1 MKCDKK
7 KFIFYYIIIEKSAP
21 IHKARLK
28 TSHISRRI
36 ILKVSIN
43 MKFESIEFKNVFA
56 YGEETQR
63 IDYSSEG
70 KLILLKGVSGAGKSA
85 ILSMPTLVL
94 YGKLKNVAKSG
105 IANRV
110 NKHGWVRGVIKK
122 GQHEYVIER
131 EFSPNSLKVWKDG
144 EEIDS
149 FGASDAEDYI
159 KSEIIEIPLNT
170 FNNMVTI
177 SMKNFTS
184 FLSMSPT
191 DRKQVIDE
199 IFDVKI
205 VNVIAEQIKKDAR
218 DLGNSI
224 NGDNQTMY
232 SLSQTLA
239 NANHE
244 LAQIQQK
251 NTTPDNAEKSE
262 ANNKEIETLNQTL
275 EQYAAAGQTVA
286 QKNIEENAN
295 LSAKNTEIRQKNTQ
309 ITEKK
314 SAVRIINDKINL
326 YNQSK
331 CPTCATPFTGEAFD
345 TLKQQLLT
353 VKQQKEAEVTTL
365 EGELATLNSE
375 YSEIQ
380 EKIRKIGEAKQ
391 KIDNGS
397 YQIRLKISQLQNEN
411 TLILEKQ
418 KASAEYQAVQNIIDQ
433 TTAQIDGIREQV
445 NQKTKKLSYLQTLQK
460 IYSLDGVLKLVV
472 DQWIPVLNDEIAEN
486 LLLLNFPYTLKFDN
500 KLNAEVS
507 DLGANVPIETLSE
520 GEKTRLNIC
529 ILTSFYKILQR
540 KFTSLNV
547 LSLDETVSTLDSINS
562 GALLMFLKAF
572 ADENN
577 INCIVVSHTDLA
589 LDEFDESIEVEKHMG
604 FSHMKIQKIN

>member
-1 MKCDKK
+1 
-7 KFIFYYIIIEKSAP
+7 
-21 IHKARLK
+21 
-28 TSHISRRI
+28 
-36 ILKVSIN
+36 

-56 YGEETQR
+56 YGEEVQK
-63 IDYSSEG
+63 IEYSSDG

-85 ILSMPTLVL
+85 ILSLPTLVL
-94 YGKLKNVAKSG
+94 YGKLKSVSKSG
-105 IANRV
+105 IANRT

-131 EFSPNSLKVWKDG
+131 EFTPNSLKVWKDG

-149 FGASDAEDYI
+149 FGSSDAEDYI
-159 KSEIIEIPLNT
+159 KTEIIEIPLAT

-191 DRKQVIDE
+191 ERKQVVDE
-199 IFDVKI
+199 VFDVRV
-205 VNVIAEQIKKDAR
+205 VNMAAEQIKKDAKE
-218 DLGNSI
+218 LGNSI

-232 SLSQTLA
+232 SLGQTLA

-244 LAQIQQK
+244 LQVIQQK
-251 NTTPDNAEKSE
+251 NATPESEEKITQNNTEIAALNKTLIEYNE
-262 ANNKEIETLNQTL
+262 ALKLI
-275 EQYAAAGQTVA
+275 A
-286 QKNIEENAN
+286 QKSTDAN
-295 LSAKNTEIRQKNTQ
+295 TQLNAKNTEIQQKNGE
-309 ITEKK
+309 ISEKQ
-314 SAVRIINDKINL
+314 STVRTINEKIKL

-331 CPTCATPFTGEAFD
+331 CPTCATPFTGEAYD
-345 TLKQQLLT
+345 GLKKQLNDLLAQKQADVQTLQN
-353 VKQQKEAEVTTL
+353 
-365 EGELATLNSE
+365 ELATLRTQ

-380 EKIRKIGEAKQ
+380 QHIGKIAEAKQ
-391 KIDNGS
+391 KVDNGI
-397 YQIRLKISQLQNEN
+397 YQIRLKINQLQNEN
-411 TLILEKQ
+411 ALIVEKQ

-433 TTAQIDGIREQV
+433 TNKQLDDIREQV
-445 NQKTKKLSYLQTLQK
+445 NNKTRKLGQLQQLQK
-460 IYSLDGVLKLVV
+460 IYSLDGVLKLIIE
-472 DQWIPVLNDEIAEN
+472 QWIPVLNDEIAEN

-540 KFTSLNV
+540 KFTSLNI

-577 INCIVVSHTDLA
+577 INCIVVSHTDLS
-589 LDEFDESIEVEKHMG
+589 LDEFDEVIEVEKKMG
-604 FSHMKIQKIN
+604 FSHVTISHVN

>member
-1 MKCDKK
+1 
-7 KFIFYYIIIEKSAP
+7 
-21 IHKARLK
+21 
-28 TSHISRRI
+28 
-36 ILKVSIN
+36 

-56 YGEETQR
+56 YGEEVQK
-63 IDYSSEG
+63 IEYSSDG

-85 ILSMPTLVL
+85 ILSLPTLVL
-94 YGKLKNVAKSG
+94 YGKLKSVSKSG
-105 IANRV
+105 IANRT

-131 EFSPNSLKVWKDG
+131 EFTPNSLKVWKDG

-149 FGASDAEDYI
+149 FGSSDAEDYI
-159 KSEIIEIPLNT
+159 KTEIIEIPLAT

-191 DRKQVIDE
+191 ERKQVVDE
-199 IFDVKI
+199 VFDVRV
-205 VNVIAEQIKKDAR
+205 VNMAAEQIKKDAKE
-218 DLGNSI
+218 LGNSI

-232 SLSQTLA
+232 SLGQTLA

-244 LAQIQQK
+244 LQVIQQK
-251 NTTPDNAEKSE
+251 NATPESEEKITQNNTEIAALNKTLIEYNE
-262 ANNKEIETLNQTL
+262 ALKLI
-275 EQYAAAGQTVA
+275 A
-286 QKNIEENAN
+286 QKSTDAN
-295 LSAKNTEIRQKNTQ
+295 TQLNAKNTEIQQKNGE
-309 ITEKK
+309 ISEKQ
-314 SAVRIINDKINL
+314 STVRTINEKIKL

-331 CPTCATPFTGEAFD
+331 CPTCATPFTGEAYEGLKKQLND
-345 TLKQQLLT
+345 LLAQKQADVQTLQN
-353 VKQQKEAEVTTL
+353 
-365 EGELATLNSE
+365 ELATLRTQ

-380 EKIRKIGEAKQ
+380 QHIGKIAEAKQ
-391 KIDNGS
+391 KVDNGI
-397 YQIRLKISQLQNEN
+397 YQIRLKINQLQNEN
-411 TLILEKQ
+411 ALIVEKQ

-433 TTAQIDGIREQV
+433 TNKQLDDIREQG
-445 NQKTKKLSYLQTLQK
+445 NNKTRKLGQLQQLQK
-460 IYSLDGVLKLVV
+460 IYSLDGVLKLIIE
-472 DQWIPVLNDEIAEN
+472 QWIPVLNDEIAEN

-540 KFTSLNV
+540 KFTSLNI

-577 INCIVVSHTDLA
+577 INCIVVSHTDLS
-589 LDEFDESIEVEKHMG
+589 LDEFDEVIEVEKKMG
-604 FSHMKIQKIN
+604 FSHVTISHVN

>member
-1 MKCDKK
+1 
-7 KFIFYYIIIEKSAP
+7 
-21 IHKARLK
+21 
-28 TSHISRRI
+28 
-36 ILKVSIN
+36 

-56 YGEETQR
+56 YGEEVQK
-63 IDYSSEG
+63 IEYSSDG

-85 ILSMPTLVL
+85 ILSLPTLVL
-94 YGKLKNVAKSG
+94 YGKLKSVSKSG
-105 IANRV
+105 IANRT

-131 EFSPNSLKVWKDG
+131 EFTPNSLKVWKDG

-149 FGASDAEDYI
+149 FGSSDAEDYI
-159 KSEIIEIPLNT
+159 KTEIIEIPLAT

-191 DRKQVIDE
+191 ERKQVVDE
-199 IFDVKI
+199 VFDVRV
-205 VNVIAEQIKKDAR
+205 VNMAAEQIKKDAKE
-218 DLGNSI
+218 LGNSI

-232 SLSQTLA
+232 SLGQTLA

-244 LAQIQQK
+244 LQVIQQK
-251 NTTPDNAEKSE
+251 NATPESEEKITQNNTEIAALNKTLIEYNE
-262 ANNKEIETLNQTL
+262 ALKLI
-275 EQYAAAGQTVA
+275 A
-286 QKNIEENAN
+286 QKSTDAN
-295 LSAKNTEIRQKNTQ
+295 TQLNAKNTEIQQKNGE
-309 ITEKK
+309 ISEKQ
-314 SAVRIINDKINL
+314 STVRTINEKIKL

-331 CPTCATPFTGEAFD
+331 CPTCATPFTGEAYD
-345 TLKQQLLT
+345 GLKKQLNDLLAQKQADVQTLQN
-353 VKQQKEAEVTTL
+353 
-365 EGELATLNSE
+365 ELATLRTQ

-380 EKIRKIGEAKQ
+380 QHISKIAEAKQ
-391 KIDNGS
+391 KVDNGI
-397 YQIRLKISQLQNEN
+397 YQIRLKINQLQNEN
-411 TLILEKQ
+411 ALIVEKQ

-433 TTAQIDGIREQV
+433 TNKQLDDIREQV
-445 NQKTKKLSYLQTLQK
+445 NNKTRKLGQLQQLQK
-460 IYSLDGVLKLVV
+460 IYSLDGVLKLIIE
-472 DQWIPVLNDEIAEN
+472 QWIPVLNDEIAEN

-540 KFTSLNV
+540 KFTSLNI

-577 INCIVVSHTDLA
+577 INCIVVSHTDLS
-589 LDEFDESIEVEKHMG
+589 LDEFDEVIEVEKKMG
-604 FSHMKIQKIN
+604 FSHLTISHVN

>member
-1 MKCDKK
+1 
-7 KFIFYYIIIEKSAP
+7 
-21 IHKARLK
+21 
-28 TSHISRRI
+28 
-36 ILKVSIN
+36 

-56 YGEETQR
+56 YGEEIQK
-63 IDYSSEG
+63 IEYSSDG

-85 ILSMPTLVL
+85 ILSLPTLVL
-94 YGKLKNVAKSG
+94 YGKLKSVSKSG
-105 IANRV
+105 IANRT

-131 EFSPNSLKVWKDG
+131 EFTPNSLKVWKDG

-149 FGASDAEDYI
+149 FGSSDAEDYI
-159 KSEIIEIPLNT
+159 KTEIIEIPLAT

-191 DRKQVIDE
+191 ERKQVVDE
-199 IFDVKI
+199 VFDVRV
-205 VNVIAEQIKKDAR
+205 VNMAAEQIKKDAKE
-218 DLGNSI
+218 LGNSI

-232 SLSQTLA
+232 SLGQTLA

-244 LAQIQQK
+244 LQVIQQK
-251 NTTPDNAEKSE
+251 NATPESEEKIIQNNTEIAALNKTLIEYNE
-262 ANNKEIETLNQTL
+262 ALKLI
-275 EQYAAAGQTVA
+275 A
-286 QKNIEENAN
+286 QKSTDAN
-295 LSAKNTEIRQKNTQ
+295 TQLNAKNTEIQQKNGE
-309 ITEKK
+309 ISEKQ
-314 SAVRIINDKINL
+314 STVRTINEKIKL

-331 CPTCATPFTGEAFD
+331 CPTCATPFTGEAYD
-345 TLKQQLLT
+345 GLKKQLNDLLAQ
-353 VKQQKEAEVTTL
+353 KQADVQTFQN
-365 EGELATLNSE
+365 ELATLRTQ

-380 EKIRKIGEAKQ
+380 QHIGKIAEAKQ
-391 KIDNGS
+391 KVDNGI
-397 YQIRLKISQLQNEN
+397 YQIRLKINQLQNEN
-411 TLILEKQ
+411 ALIVEKQ

-433 TTAQIDGIREQV
+433 TNKQLDDIREQV
-445 NQKTKKLSYLQTLQK
+445 NNKTRKLGQLQQLQK
-460 IYSLDGVLKLVV
+460 IYSLDGVLKLIIE
-472 DQWIPVLNDEIAEN
+472 QWIPVLNDEIAEN

-507 DLGANVPIETLSE
+507 DLGSNVPIETLSE

-540 KFTSLNV
+540 KFTSLNI

-577 INCIVVSHTDLA
+577 INCIVVSHTDLS
-589 LDEFDESIEVEKHMG
+589 LDEFDEVIEVEKKMG
-604 FSHMKIQKIN
+604 FSHVTISHVN

>member
-1 MKCDKK
+1 
-7 KFIFYYIIIEKSAP
+7 
-21 IHKARLK
+21 
-28 TSHISRRI
+28 
-36 ILKVSIN
+36 

-56 YGEETQR
+56 YGEEVQK
-63 IDYSSEG
+63 IEYSSDG

-85 ILSMPTLVL
+85 ILSLPTLVL
-94 YGKLKNVAKSG
+94 YGKLKSVSKSG
-105 IANRV
+105 IANRT

-131 EFSPNSLKVWKDG
+131 EFTPNSLKVWKDG

-149 FGASDAEDYI
+149 FGSSDAEDYI
-159 KSEIIEIPLNT
+159 KTEIIEIPLAT

-191 DRKQVIDE
+191 ERKQVVDE
-199 IFDVKI
+199 VFDVRV
-205 VNVIAEQIKKDAR
+205 VNMAAEQIKKDAKE
-218 DLGNSI
+218 LGNSI

-232 SLSQTLA
+232 SLGQTLA

-244 LAQIQQK
+244 LQVIQQK
-251 NTTPDNAEKSE
+251 NATPESEEKITQNNTEIAALNKTLIEYNE
-262 ANNKEIETLNQTL
+262 ALKLI
-275 EQYAAAGQTVA
+275 A
-286 QKNIEENAN
+286 QKSTDAN
-295 LSAKNTEIRQKNTQ
+295 TQLNAKNTEIQQKNGE
-309 ITEKK
+309 ISEKQ
-314 SAVRIINDKINL
+314 STVRTINEKIKL

-331 CPTCATPFTGEAFD
+331 CPTCATPFTGEAYD
-345 TLKQQLLT
+345 GLKKQLNDLLAQKQTDVQTLQNEL
-353 VKQQKEAEVTTL
+353 TTL
-365 EGELATLNSE
+365 RTQ

-380 EKIRKIGEAKQ
+380 QHIGKIAEAKQ
-391 KIDNGS
+391 KVDNGI
-397 YQIRLKISQLQNEN
+397 YQIRLKINQLQNEN
-411 TLILEKQ
+411 ALIVEKQ

-433 TTAQIDGIREQV
+433 TNKQLDDIREQV
-445 NQKTKKLSYLQTLQK
+445 NNKTRKLGQLQQLQK
-460 IYSLDGVLKLVV
+460 IYSLDGVLKLIIE
-472 DQWIPVLNDEIAEN
+472 QWIPVLNDEIAEN

-540 KFTSLNV
+540 KFTSLNI

-577 INCIVVSHTDLA
+577 INCIVVSHTDLS
-589 LDEFDESIEVEKHMG
+589 LDEFDEVIEVEKKMG
-604 FSHMKIQKIN
+604 FSHLTISHVN

>member
-1 MKCDKK
+1 
-7 KFIFYYIIIEKSAP
+7 
-21 IHKARLK
+21 
-28 TSHISRRI
+28 
-36 ILKVSIN
+36 

-56 YGEETQR
+56 YGEEVQK
-63 IDYSSEG
+63 IEYSSDG

-85 ILSMPTLVL
+85 ILSLPTLVL
-94 YGKLKNVAKSG
+94 YGKLKSVSKSG
-105 IANRV
+105 IANRT

-131 EFSPNSLKVWKDG
+131 EFTPNSLKVWKDG

-149 FGASDAEDYI
+149 FGSSDAEDYI
-159 KSEIIEIPLNT
+159 KTEIIEIPLAT

-191 DRKQVIDE
+191 ERKQVVDE
-199 IFDVKI
+199 VFDVRV
-205 VNVIAEQIKKDAR
+205 VNMAAEQIKKDAKE
-218 DLGNSI
+218 LGNSI

-232 SLSQTLA
+232 SLGQTLA

-244 LAQIQQK
+244 LQVIQQK
-251 NTTPDNAEKSE
+251 NATPESEEKITQNNTEIAALNKTLIEYNE
-262 ANNKEIETLNQTL
+262 ALKLI
-275 EQYAAAGQTVA
+275 A
-286 QKNIEENAN
+286 QKSTDAN
-295 LSAKNTEIRQKNTQ
+295 TQLNAKNTEIQQKNGE
-309 ITEKK
+309 ISEKQ
-314 SAVRIINDKINL
+314 STVRTINEKIKL

-331 CPTCATPFTGEAFD
+331 CPTCATPFTGEAYD
-345 TLKQQLLT
+345 GLKKQLNDLLAQKQADVQTLQN
-353 VKQQKEAEVTTL
+353 
-365 EGELATLNSE
+365 ELATLRTQ

-380 EKIRKIGEAKQ
+380 QHISKIAEAKQ
-391 KIDNGS
+391 KVDNGI
-397 YQIRLKISQLQNEN
+397 YQIRLKINQLQNEN
-411 TLILEKQ
+411 ALIVEKQ

-433 TTAQIDGIREQV
+433 TNKQLDDIREQV
-445 NQKTKKLSYLQTLQK
+445 NNKTRKLGQLQQLQK
-460 IYSLDGVLKLVV
+460 IYSLDGVLKLIIE
-472 DQWIPVLNDEIAEN
+472 QWIPVLNDEIAEN

-540 KFTSLNV
+540 KFTSLNI

-577 INCIVVSHTDLA
+577 INCIVVSHTDLS
-589 LDEFDESIEVEKHMG
+589 LDEFDEVIEVEKKMG
-604 FSHMKIQKIN
+604 FSHVTISHVN

>member
-1 MKCDKK
+1 
-7 KFIFYYIIIEKSAP
+7 
-21 IHKARLK
+21 
-28 TSHISRRI
+28 
-36 ILKVSIN
+36 

-56 YGEETQR
+56 YGEEIQK
-63 IDYSSEG
+63 IEYSSDG

-85 ILSMPTLVL
+85 ILSLPTLVL
-94 YGKLKNVAKSG
+94 YGKLKSVSKSG
-105 IANRV
+105 IANRT
-110 NKHGWVRGVIKK
+110 NKHGWVRGVIRK

-131 EFSPNSLKVWKDG
+131 EFTPNSLKVWKDG

-149 FGASDAEDYI
+149 FGSSDAEDYI
-159 KSEIIEIPLNT
+159 KTEIIEIPLAT

-191 DRKQVIDE
+191 ERKQVVDE
-199 IFDVKI
+199 VFDVRV
-205 VNVIAEQIKKDAR
+205 VNMAAEQIKKDAKE
-218 DLGNSI
+218 LGNSI

-232 SLSQTLA
+232 SLGQTLA

-244 LAQIQQK
+244 LQVIQQK
-251 NTTPDNAEKSE
+251 NATPESEEKITQNNTEIAALNKTLIEYNE
-262 ANNKEIETLNQTL
+262 ALKLI
-275 EQYAAAGQTVA
+275 A
-286 QKNIEENAN
+286 QKSTDAN
-295 LSAKNTEIRQKNTQ
+295 TQLNAKNTEIQQKNGE
-309 ITEKK
+309 ISEKQ
-314 SAVRIINDKINL
+314 STVRTINEKIKL
-326 YNQSK
+326 YNRSK
-331 CPTCATPFTGEAFD
+331 CPTCATPFTGEAYD
-345 TLKQQLLT
+345 GLKKQLNDLLAQKQADVQTLQN
-353 VKQQKEAEVTTL
+353 
-365 EGELATLNSE
+365 ELATLRTQ

-380 EKIRKIGEAKQ
+380 QHIGKIAEAKQ
-391 KIDNGS
+391 KVDNGI
-397 YQIRLKISQLQNEN
+397 YQIRLKINQLQNEN
-411 TLILEKQ
+411 ALIVEKQ

-433 TTAQIDGIREQV
+433 TNKQLDDIREQV
-445 NQKTKKLSYLQTLQK
+445 NNKTRKLGQLQQLQK
-460 IYSLDGVLKLVV
+460 IYSLDGVLKLIIE
-472 DQWIPVLNDEIAEN
+472 QWIPVLNDEIAEN

-540 KFTSLNV
+540 KFTSLNI

-577 INCIVVSHTDLA
+577 INCIVVSHTDLS
-589 LDEFDESIEVEKHMG
+589 LDEFDEVIEVEKKMG
-604 FSHMKIQKIN
+604 FSHVTISHVN

>member
-1 MKCDKK
+1 
-7 KFIFYYIIIEKSAP
+7 
-21 IHKARLK
+21 
-28 TSHISRRI
+28 
-36 ILKVSIN
+36 

-56 YGEETQR
+56 YGEEIQK
-63 IDYSSEG
+63 IEYSSDG

-85 ILSMPTLVL
+85 ILSLPTLVL
-94 YGKLKNVAKSG
+94 YGKLKSVSKSG
-105 IANRV
+105 IANRT

-131 EFSPNSLKVWKDG
+131 EFTPNSLKVWKDG

-149 FGASDAEDYI
+149 FGSSDAEDYI
-159 KSEIIEIPLNT
+159 KTEIIEIPLAT

-191 DRKQVIDE
+191 ERKQVVDE
-199 IFDVKI
+199 VFDVRV
-205 VNVIAEQIKKDAR
+205 VNMAAEQIKKDAKE
-218 DLGNSI
+218 LGNSI

-232 SLSQTLA
+232 SLGQTLA

-244 LAQIQQK
+244 LQVIQQK
-251 NTTPDNAEKSE
+251 NATPESEEKITQNNTEIAALNKTLIEYNE
-262 ANNKEIETLNQTL
+262 ALKLI
-275 EQYAAAGQTVA
+275 A
-286 QKNIEENAN
+286 QKSTDAN
-295 LSAKNTEIRQKNTQ
+295 TQLNAKNTEIQQKNGE
-309 ITEKK
+309 ISEKQ
-314 SAVRIINDKINL
+314 STVRTINEKIKL

-331 CPTCATPFTGEAFD
+331 CPTCATPFTGEAYD
-345 TLKQQLLT
+345 GLKKQLNDLLAQKQADVQTLQN
-353 VKQQKEAEVTTL
+353 
-365 EGELATLNSE
+365 ELATLRTQ

-380 EKIRKIGEAKQ
+380 QHIGKIAEAKQ
-391 KIDNGS
+391 KVDNGI
-397 YQIRLKISQLQNEN
+397 YQIRLKINQLQNEN
-411 TLILEKQ
+411 ALIVEKQ

-433 TTAQIDGIREQV
+433 TNKQLDDIREQV
-445 NQKTKKLSYLQTLQK
+445 NNKTRKLGQLQQLQK
-460 IYSLDGVLKLVV
+460 IYSLDGVLKLIIE
-472 DQWIPVLNDEIAEN
+472 QWIPVLNDEIAEN

-540 KFTSLNV
+540 KFTSLNI

-577 INCIVVSHTDLA
+577 INCIVVSHTDLS
-589 LDEFDESIEVEKHMG
+589 LDEFDEVIEVEKKMG
-604 FSHMKIQKIN
+604 FSHITISHVN

>member
-1 MKCDKK
+1 
-7 KFIFYYIIIEKSAP
+7 
-21 IHKARLK
+21 
-28 TSHISRRI
+28 
-36 ILKVSIN
+36 
-43 MKFESIEFKNVFA
+43 MKFVSVEFKNVFA

-63 IDYSSEG
+63 IDYSDEG
-70 KLILLKGVSGAGKSA
+70 KLILLKGISGAGKSA

-94 YGKLKNVAKSG
+94 YGKLKSVSKSG

-110 NKHGWVRGVIKK
+110 NKHGWVRGVIRK

-131 EFSPNSLKVWKDG
+131 EFSPNSLKIWKDG

-149 FGASDAEDYI
+149 FGSSDAEDYI
-159 KSEIIEIPLNT
+159 KTEIIEIPLNT

-184 FLSMSPT
+184 FLSMSPS

-205 VNVIAEQIKKDAR
+205 VNLIAEQIKKDAKE
-218 DLGNSI
+218 LGNSI

-232 SLSQTLA
+232 SLSQTLS
-239 NANHE
+239 NANRE

-251 NTTPDNAEKSE
+251 NTTPENADK
-262 ANNKEIETLNQTL
+262 IETNNQEIASLNQTL
-275 EQYAAAGQTVA
+275 AQYAEAGQQVT
-286 QKNIEENAN
+286 QKANEENIALN
-295 LSAKNTEIRQKNTQ
+295 NKNTEIRQKNTQ
-309 ITEKK
+309 IAEKR
-314 SAVRIINDKINL
+314 SAVNIINDKIRL

-345 TLKQQLLT
+345 TLKQQLVD
-353 VKQQKEAEVTTL
+353 VKKKKEDEVTSL
-365 EGELATLNSE
+365 VNELGELNSE
-375 YSEIQ
+375 YTTIQ
-380 EKIRKIGEAKQ
+380 EKIKKIGEAKQ

-433 TTAQIDGIREQV
+433 TTLQIDSIREQV
-445 NQKTKKLSYLQTLQK
+445 NRKTKKLNYLQTLLK

-472 DQWIPVLNDEIAEN
+472 EQWIPVLNDEIAEN

-540 KFTSLNV
+540 KFTSLNI
-547 LSLDETVSTLDSINS
+547 LSLDETVSTLDPTNS

-589 LDEFDESIEVEKHMG
+589 LDEFDEVIEVEKHMG
-604 FSHMKIQKIN
+604 FSHMTIQKIN

>member
-1 MKCDKK
+1 
-7 KFIFYYIIIEKSAP
+7 
-21 IHKARLK
+21 
-28 TSHISRRI
+28 
-36 ILKVSIN
+36 

-63 IDYSSEG
+63 IDYTSDG

-191 DRKQVIDE
+191 ERKQVIDE

-205 VNVIAEQIKKDAR
+205 VNIIAEQIKKDAR
-218 DLGNSI
+218 ELGNSI

-232 SLSQTLA
+232 ALSQTLA

-251 NTTPDNAEKSE
+251 NTTPDNAEKIE

-275 EQYAAAGQTVA
+275 EQ
-286 QKNIEENAN
+286 
-295 LSAKNTEIRQKNTQ
+295 
-309 ITEKK
+309 
-314 SAVRIINDKINL
+314 
-326 YNQSK
+326 
-331 CPTCATPFTGEAFD
+331 
-345 TLKQQLLT
+345 
-353 VKQQKEAEVTTL
+353 
-365 EGELATLNSE
+365 
-375 YSEIQ
+375 
-380 EKIRKIGEAKQ
+380 
-391 KIDNGS
+391 
-397 YQIRLKISQLQNEN
+397 
-411 TLILEKQ
+411 
-418 KASAEYQAVQNIIDQ
+418 
-433 TTAQIDGIREQV
+433 
-445 NQKTKKLSYLQTLQK
+445 
-460 IYSLDGVLKLVV
+460 
-472 DQWIPVLNDEIAEN
+472 
-486 LLLLNFPYTLKFDN
+486 
-500 KLNAEVS
+500 
-507 DLGANVPIETLSE
+507 
-520 GEKTRLNIC
+520 
-529 ILTSFYKILQR
+529 
-540 KFTSLNV
+540 
-547 LSLDETVSTLDSINS
+547 
-562 GALLMFLKAF
+562 
-572 ADENN
+572 
-577 INCIVVSHTDLA
+577 
-589 LDEFDESIEVEKHMG
+589 
-604 FSHMKIQKIN
+604 

>member
-1 MKCDKK
+1 
-7 KFIFYYIIIEKSAP
+7 
-21 IHKARLK
+21 
-28 TSHISRRI
+28 
-36 ILKVSIN
+36 

-56 YGEETQR
+56 YGEEVQK
-63 IDYSSEG
+63 IEYSSDG

-85 ILSMPTLVL
+85 ILSLPTLVL
-94 YGKLKNVAKSG
+94 YGKLKSVSKSG
-105 IANRV
+105 IANRT
-110 NKHGWVRGVIKK
+110 NKHGWVRGVIRK

-131 EFSPNSLKVWKDG
+131 EFTPNSLKVWKDG

-149 FGASDAEDYI
+149 FGSSDAEDYI
-159 KSEIIEIPLNT
+159 KTEIIEIPLAT

-191 DRKQVIDE
+191 ERKQVVDE
-199 IFDVKI
+199 VFDVRV
-205 VNVIAEQIKKDAR
+205 VNMAAEQIKKDAKE
-218 DLGNSI
+218 LGNSI

-232 SLSQTLA
+232 SLGQTLA

-244 LAQIQQK
+244 LQVIQQK
-251 NTTPDNAEKSE
+251 NATPESEEKITQNNTEIAALNKTLIEYNE
-262 ANNKEIETLNQTL
+262 ALKLI
-275 EQYAAAGQTVA
+275 A
-286 QKNIEENAN
+286 QKSTDAN
-295 LSAKNTEIRQKNTQ
+295 TQLNAKNTEIQQKNGE
-309 ITEKK
+309 ISEKQ
-314 SAVRIINDKINL
+314 STVRTINEKIKL

-331 CPTCATPFTGEAFD
+331 CPTCATPFTGEAYD
-345 TLKQQLLT
+345 GLKKQLNDLLAQKQADVQTLQN
-353 VKQQKEAEVTTL
+353 
-365 EGELATLNSE
+365 ELATLRTQ

-380 EKIRKIGEAKQ
+380 QHIGKIAEAKQ
-391 KIDNGS
+391 KVDNGI
-397 YQIRLKISQLQNEN
+397 YQIRLKINQLQNEN
-411 TLILEKQ
+411 ALIVEKQ

-433 TTAQIDGIREQV
+433 TNKQLDDIREQV
-445 NQKTKKLSYLQTLQK
+445 NNKTRKLGQLQQLQK
-460 IYSLDGVLKLVV
+460 IYSLDGVLKLIIE
-472 DQWIPVLNDEIAEN
+472 QWIPVLNDEIAEN

-540 KFTSLNV
+540 KFTSLNI

-577 INCIVVSHTDLA
+577 INCIVVSHTDLS
-589 LDEFDESIEVEKHMG
+589 LDEFDEVIEVEKKMG
-604 FSHMKIQKIN
+604 FSHLTISHVN

>member
-1 MKCDKK
+1 
-7 KFIFYYIIIEKSAP
+7 
-21 IHKARLK
+21 
-28 TSHISRRI
+28 
-36 ILKVSIN
+36 

-56 YGEETQR
+56 YGEEIQK
-63 IDYSSEG
+63 IEYSSDG

-85 ILSMPTLVL
+85 ILSLPTLVL
-94 YGKLKNVAKSG
+94 YGKLKSVSKSG
-105 IANRV
+105 IANRT

-131 EFSPNSLKVWKDG
+131 EFTPNSLKVWKDG

-149 FGASDAEDYI
+149 FGSSDAEDYI
-159 KSEIIEIPLNT
+159 KTEIIEIPLAT

-191 DRKQVIDE
+191 ERKQVVDE
-199 IFDVKI
+199 VFDVRV
-205 VNVIAEQIKKDAR
+205 VNMAAEQIKKDAKE
-218 DLGNSI
+218 LGNSI

-232 SLSQTLA
+232 SLGQTLA

-244 LAQIQQK
+244 LQVIQQK
-251 NTTPDNAEKSE
+251 NATPESEEKITQNNTEIAALNKTLIEYNE
-262 ANNKEIETLNQTL
+262 ALKLI
-275 EQYAAAGQTVA
+275 A
-286 QKNIEENAN
+286 QKSTDAN
-295 LSAKNTEIRQKNTQ
+295 TQLNAKNTEIQQKNGE
-309 ITEKK
+309 ISEKQ
-314 SAVRIINDKINL
+314 STVRTINEKIKL

-331 CPTCATPFTGEAFD
+331 CPTCATPFTGEAYD
-345 TLKQQLLT
+345 GLKKQLNDLLAQKQADVQTLQN
-353 VKQQKEAEVTTL
+353 
-365 EGELATLNSE
+365 ELATLRTQ

-380 EKIRKIGEAKQ
+380 QHIGKIAEAKQ
-391 KIDNGS
+391 KVDNGI
-397 YQIRLKISQLQNEN
+397 YQIRLKINQLQNEN
-411 TLILEKQ
+411 ALIVEKQ

-433 TTAQIDGIREQV
+433 TNKQLDDIREQV
-445 NQKTKKLSYLQTLQK
+445 NNKTRKLGQLQQLQK
-460 IYSLDGVLKLVV
+460 IYSLDGVLKLIIE
-472 DQWIPVLNDEIAEN
+472 QWIPVLNDEIAEN

-540 KFTSLNV
+540 KFTSLNI

-577 INCIVVSHTDLA
+577 INCIVVSHTDLS
-589 LDEFDESIEVEKHMG
+589 LDEFDEVIEVEKKMG
-604 FSHMKIQKIN
+604 FSHVTISHVN

>member
-1 MKCDKK
+1 
-7 KFIFYYIIIEKSAP
+7 
-21 IHKARLK
+21 
-28 TSHISRRI
+28 
-36 ILKVSIN
+36 

-56 YGEETQR
+56 YGEEVQK
-63 IDYSSEG
+63 IEYSSDG

-85 ILSMPTLVL
+85 ILSLPTLVL
-94 YGKLKNVAKSG
+94 YGKLKSVSKSG
-105 IANRV
+105 IANRT

-131 EFSPNSLKVWKDG
+131 EFTPNSLKVWKDG

-149 FGASDAEDYI
+149 FGSSDAEDYI
-159 KSEIIEIPLNT
+159 KTEIIEIPLAT

-191 DRKQVIDE
+191 ERKQVVDE
-199 IFDVKI
+199 VFDVRV
-205 VNVIAEQIKKDAR
+205 VNMAAEQIKKDAKE
-218 DLGNSI
+218 LGNSI
-224 NGDNQTMY
+224 NGDNQTIY
-232 SLSQTLA
+232 SLGQTLA

-244 LAQIQQK
+244 LQVIQQK
-251 NTTPDNAEKSE
+251 NATPESEEKITQNNTEIAALNKTLIEYNE
-262 ANNKEIETLNQTL
+262 ALKLI
-275 EQYAAAGQTVA
+275 A
-286 QKNIEENAN
+286 QKSTDAN
-295 LSAKNTEIRQKNTQ
+295 TQLNAKNTEIQQKNGE
-309 ITEKK
+309 ISEKQ
-314 SAVRIINDKINL
+314 STVRTINEKIKL

-331 CPTCATPFTGEAFD
+331 CPTCATPFTGEAYD
-345 TLKQQLLT
+345 GLKKQLNDLLAQKQADVQTLQN
-353 VKQQKEAEVTTL
+353 
-365 EGELATLNSE
+365 ELATLRTQ

-380 EKIRKIGEAKQ
+380 QHIGKIAEAKQ
-391 KIDNGS
+391 KVDNGI
-397 YQIRLKISQLQNEN
+397 YQIRLKINQLQNEN
-411 TLILEKQ
+411 ALIVEKQ

-433 TTAQIDGIREQV
+433 TNKQLDDIREQV
-445 NQKTKKLSYLQTLQK
+445 NNKTRKLGQLQQLQK
-460 IYSLDGVLKLVV
+460 IYSLDGVLKLIIE
-472 DQWIPVLNDEIAEN
+472 QWIPVLNDEIAEN

-540 KFTSLNV
+540 KFTSLNI

-577 INCIVVSHTDLA
+577 INCIVVSHTDLS
-589 LDEFDESIEVEKHMG
+589 LDEFDEVIEVEKKMG
-604 FSHMKIQKIN
+604 FSHVTISHVN

>member
-1 MKCDKK
+1 
-7 KFIFYYIIIEKSAP
+7 
-21 IHKARLK
+21 
-28 TSHISRRI
+28 
-36 ILKVSIN
+36 

-56 YGEETQR
+56 YGEEIQK
-63 IDYSSEG
+63 IEYSSDG

-85 ILSMPTLVL
+85 ILSLPTLVL
-94 YGKLKNVAKSG
+94 YGKLKSVSKSG
-105 IANRV
+105 IANRT
-110 NKHGWVRGVIKK
+110 NKHGWVRGVIRK

-131 EFSPNSLKVWKDG
+131 EFTPNSLKVWKDG

-149 FGASDAEDYI
+149 FGSSDAEDYI
-159 KSEIIEIPLNT
+159 KTEIIEIPLAT

-191 DRKQVIDE
+191 ERKQVVDE
-199 IFDVKI
+199 VFDVRV
-205 VNVIAEQIKKDAR
+205 VNMAAEQIKKDAKE
-218 DLGNSI
+218 LGNSI

-232 SLSQTLA
+232 SLGQTLA

-244 LAQIQQK
+244 LQVIQQK
-251 NTTPDNAEKSE
+251 NATPESEEKITQNNTEIAALNKTLIEYNE
-262 ANNKEIETLNQTL
+262 ALKLI
-275 EQYAAAGQTVA
+275 A
-286 QKNIEENAN
+286 QKSTDAN
-295 LSAKNTEIRQKNTQ
+295 TQLNAKNTEIQQKNGE
-309 ITEKK
+309 ISEKQ
-314 SAVRIINDKINL
+314 STVRTINEKIKL

-331 CPTCATPFTGEAFD
+331 CPTCATPFTGEAYEGLKKQLND
-345 TLKQQLLT
+345 LLAQKQADVQTLQN
-353 VKQQKEAEVTTL
+353 
-365 EGELATLNSE
+365 ELATLRTQ

-380 EKIRKIGEAKQ
+380 QHIGKIAEAKQ
-391 KIDNGS
+391 KVDNGI
-397 YQIRLKISQLQNEN
+397 YQIRLKINQLQNEN
-411 TLILEKQ
+411 ALIVEKQ

-433 TTAQIDGIREQV
+433 TNKQLDDIREQV
-445 NQKTKKLSYLQTLQK
+445 NNKTRKLGQLQQLQK
-460 IYSLDGVLKLVV
+460 IYSLDGVLKLIIE
-472 DQWIPVLNDEIAEN
+472 QWIPVLNDEIAEN

-540 KFTSLNV
+540 KFTSLNI

-577 INCIVVSHTDLA
+577 INCIVVSHTDLS
-589 LDEFDESIEVEKHMG
+589 LDEFDEVIEVEKKMG
-604 FSHMKIQKIN
+604 FSHVTISHVN

>member
-1 MKCDKK
+1 
-7 KFIFYYIIIEKSAP
+7 
-21 IHKARLK
+21 
-28 TSHISRRI
+28 
-36 ILKVSIN
+36 
-43 MKFESIEFKNVFA
+43 MKFVSIEFKNVFA

-63 IDYSSEG
+63 IDYSDEG
-70 KLILLKGVSGAGKSA
+70 KLILLKGISGAGKSA

-94 YGKLKNVAKSG
+94 YGKLKSVSKSG

-110 NKHGWVRGVIKK
+110 NKHGWVRGVIRK

-131 EFSPNSLKVWKDG
+131 EFSPNSLKIWKDG

-149 FGASDAEDYI
+149 FGSSDAEDYI
-159 KSEIIEIPLNT
+159 KTEIIEIPLNT

-184 FLSMSPT
+184 FLSMSPS

-205 VNVIAEQIKKDAR
+205 VNLIAEQIKKDSKE
-218 DLGNSI
+218 LGNSI

-239 NANHE
+239 NANRE

-251 NTTPDNAEKSE
+251 NTTPENADK
-262 ANNKEIETLNQTL
+262 IETNNQEIASLNQTL
-275 EQYAAAGQTVA
+275 AQYAEAGQQVT
-286 QKNIEENAN
+286 QKANEENIAIN
-295 LSAKNTEIRQKNTQ
+295 NKNTEIRQKNTQ
-309 ITEKK
+309 IAEKR
-314 SAVRIINDKINL
+314 SAVNIINDKIRL

-345 TLKQQLLT
+345 TLKQQLVD
-353 VKQQKEAEVTTL
+353 VKKKKEDEVTSL
-365 EGELATLNSE
+365 VNELSELNSE
-375 YSEIQ
+375 YTAIQ
-380 EKIRKIGEAKQ
+380 EKIKKIGEAKQ

-397 YQIRLKISQLQNEN
+397 YQIRLKITQLQNEN

-433 TTAQIDGIREQV
+433 TTAQIESIREQV
-445 NQKTKKLSYLQTLQK
+445 NQKTKKLNYLQTLLK

-472 DQWIPVLNDEIAEN
+472 EQWIPVLNDEISEN

-540 KFTSLNV
+540 KFTSLNI
-547 LSLDETVSTLDSINS
+547 LSLDETVSTLDPTNS

-589 LDEFDESIEVEKHMG
+589 LDEFDEVIEVEKHMG
-604 FSHMKIQKIN
+604 FSHMTIQKIN

>member
-1 MKCDKK
+1 
-7 KFIFYYIIIEKSAP
+7 
-21 IHKARLK
+21 
-28 TSHISRRI
+28 
-36 ILKVSIN
+36 

-56 YGEETQR
+56 YGEEVQK
-63 IDYSSEG
+63 IEYSSDG

-85 ILSMPTLVL
+85 ILSLPTLVL
-94 YGKLKNVAKSG
+94 YGKLKSVSKSG
-105 IANRV
+105 IANRT
-110 NKHGWVRGVIKK
+110 NKHGWVRGVIRK

-131 EFSPNSLKVWKDG
+131 EFTPNSLKVWKDG

-149 FGASDAEDYI
+149 FGSSDAEDYI
-159 KSEIIEIPLNT
+159 KTEIIEIPLAT

-191 DRKQVIDE
+191 ERKQVVDE
-199 IFDVKI
+199 VFDVRV
-205 VNVIAEQIKKDAR
+205 VNMAAEQIKKDAKE
-218 DLGNSI
+218 LGNSI

-232 SLSQTLA
+232 SLGQTLA

-244 LAQIQQK
+244 LQVIQQK
-251 NTTPDNAEKSE
+251 NATPESEEKITQNNTEIAALNKTLIEYNE
-262 ANNKEIETLNQTL
+262 ALKLI
-275 EQYAAAGQTVA
+275 A
-286 QKNIEENAN
+286 QKSTDAN
-295 LSAKNTEIRQKNTQ
+295 TQLNAKNTEIQQKNGE
-309 ITEKK
+309 ISEKQ
-314 SAVRIINDKINL
+314 STVRTINEKIKL

-331 CPTCATPFTGEAFD
+331 CPTCATPFTGEAYD
-345 TLKQQLLT
+345 GLKKQLNELLAQKQADVQTLQN
-353 VKQQKEAEVTTL
+353 
-365 EGELATLNSE
+365 ELATLRTQ

-380 EKIRKIGEAKQ
+380 QHIGKIAEAKQ
-391 KIDNGS
+391 KVDNGI
-397 YQIRLKISQLQNEN
+397 YQIRLKINQLQNEN
-411 TLILEKQ
+411 ALIVEKQ

-433 TTAQIDGIREQV
+433 TNKQLDDIREQV
-445 NQKTKKLSYLQTLQK
+445 NNKTRKLGQLQQLQK
-460 IYSLDGVLKLVV
+460 IYSLDGVLKLIIE
-472 DQWIPVLNDEIAEN
+472 QWIPVLNDEIAEN

-540 KFTSLNV
+540 KFTSLNI

-577 INCIVVSHTDLA
+577 INCIVVSHTDLS
-589 LDEFDESIEVEKHMG
+589 LDEFDEVIEVEKKMG
-604 FSHMKIQKIN
+604 FSHLTISHVN

>member
-1 MKCDKK
+1 
-7 KFIFYYIIIEKSAP
+7 
-21 IHKARLK
+21 
-28 TSHISRRI
+28 
-36 ILKVSIN
+36 

-56 YGEETQR
+56 YGEEIQK
-63 IDYSSEG
+63 IEYSSDG

-85 ILSMPTLVL
+85 ILSLPTLVL
-94 YGKLKNVAKSG
+94 YGKLKSVSKSG
-105 IANRV
+105 IANRT
-110 NKHGWVRGVIKK
+110 NKHGWVRGVIRK

-131 EFSPNSLKVWKDG
+131 EFTPNSLKVWKDG

-149 FGASDAEDYI
+149 FGSSDAEDYI
-159 KSEIIEIPLNT
+159 KTEIIEIPLAT

-191 DRKQVIDE
+191 ERKQVVDE
-199 IFDVKI
+199 VFDVRV
-205 VNVIAEQIKKDAR
+205 VNMAAEQIKKDAKE
-218 DLGNSI
+218 LGNSI

-232 SLSQTLA
+232 SLGQTLA

-244 LAQIQQK
+244 LQVIQQK
-251 NTTPDNAEKSE
+251 NATPESEEKITQNNTEIAALNKTLIEYNE
-262 ANNKEIETLNQTL
+262 ALKLI
-275 EQYAAAGQTVA
+275 A
-286 QKNIEENAN
+286 QKSTDAN
-295 LSAKNTEIRQKNTQ
+295 TQLNAKNTEIQQKNGE
-309 ITEKK
+309 ISEKQ
-314 SAVRIINDKINL
+314 STVRTINEKIKL

-331 CPTCATPFTGEAFD
+331 CPTCATPFTGEAYD
-345 TLKQQLLT
+345 GLKKQLNDLLAQKQADVQTLQN
-353 VKQQKEAEVTTL
+353 
-365 EGELATLNSE
+365 ELATLRTQ

-380 EKIRKIGEAKQ
+380 QHIGKIAEAKQ
-391 KIDNGS
+391 KVDNGI
-397 YQIRLKISQLQNEN
+397 YQIRLKINQLQNEN
-411 TLILEKQ
+411 ALIVEKQ

-433 TTAQIDGIREQV
+433 TNKQLDDIREQV
-445 NQKTKKLSYLQTLQK
+445 NNKTRKLGQLQQLQK
-460 IYSLDGVLKLVV
+460 IYSLDGVLKLIIE
-472 DQWIPVLNDEIAEN
+472 QWIPVLNDEIAEN

-540 KFTSLNV
+540 KFTSLNI

-577 INCIVVSHTDLA
+577 INCIVVSHTDLS
-589 LDEFDESIEVEKHMG
+589 LDEFDEVIEVEKKMG
-604 FSHMKIQKIN
+604 FSHLTISHVN

>member
-1 MKCDKK
+1 
-7 KFIFYYIIIEKSAP
+7 
-21 IHKARLK
+21 
-28 TSHISRRI
+28 
-36 ILKVSIN
+36 

-56 YGEETQR
+56 YGEEIQK
-63 IDYSSEG
+63 IEYSSDG

-85 ILSMPTLVL
+85 ILSLPTLVL
-94 YGKLKNVAKSG
+94 YGKLKSVSKSG
-105 IANRV
+105 IANRT
-110 NKHGWVRGVIKK
+110 NKHGWVRGVIRK

-131 EFSPNSLKVWKDG
+131 EFTPNSLKVWKDG

-149 FGASDAEDYI
+149 FGSSDAEDYI
-159 KSEIIEIPLNT
+159 KTEIIEIPLAT

-191 DRKQVIDE
+191 ERKQVVDE
-199 IFDVKI
+199 VFDVRV
-205 VNVIAEQIKKDAR
+205 VNMAAEQIKKDAKE
-218 DLGNSI
+218 LGNSI

-232 SLSQTLA
+232 SLGQTLA

-244 LAQIQQK
+244 LQVIQQK
-251 NTTPDNAEKSE
+251 NATPESEEKITQNNTEIAALNKTLIEYNE
-262 ANNKEIETLNQTL
+262 ALKLI
-275 EQYAAAGQTVA
+275 A
-286 QKNIEENAN
+286 QKSTDAN
-295 LSAKNTEIRQKNTQ
+295 TQLNAKNTEIQQKNGE
-309 ITEKK
+309 ISEKQ
-314 SAVRIINDKINL
+314 STVRTINEKIKL

-331 CPTCATPFTGEAFD
+331 CPTCATPFTGEAYD
-345 TLKQQLLT
+345 GLKKQLNDLLAQKQADVQTLQN
-353 VKQQKEAEVTTL
+353 
-365 EGELATLNSE
+365 ELATLRTQ

-380 EKIRKIGEAKQ
+380 QHIGKIAEAKQ
-391 KIDNGS
+391 KVDNGI
-397 YQIRLKISQLQNEN
+397 YQIRLKINQLQNEN
-411 TLILEKQ
+411 ALIVEKQ

-433 TTAQIDGIREQV
+433 TNKQLDDIREQV
-445 NQKTKKLSYLQTLQK
+445 NNKTRKLGQLQQLQK
-460 IYSLDGVLKLVV
+460 IYSLDGVLKLIIE
-472 DQWIPVLNDEIAEN
+472 QWIPVLNDEIAEN

-540 KFTSLNV
+540 KFTSLNI

-577 INCIVVSHTDLA
+577 INCIVVSHTDLS
-589 LDEFDESIEVEKHMG
+589 LDEFDEVIEVEKKMG
-604 FSHMKIQKIN
+604 FSHVTISHVN

>member
-1 MKCDKK
+1 
-7 KFIFYYIIIEKSAP
+7 
-21 IHKARLK
+21 
-28 TSHISRRI
+28 
-36 ILKVSIN
+36 

-56 YGEETQR
+56 YGEEVQK
-63 IDYSSEG
+63 IEYSSDG

-85 ILSMPTLVL
+85 ILSLPTLVL
-94 YGKLKNVAKSG
+94 YGKLKSVSKSG
-105 IANRV
+105 IANRT
-110 NKHGWVRGVIKK
+110 NKHGWVRGVIRK

-131 EFSPNSLKVWKDG
+131 EFTPNSLKVWKDG

-149 FGASDAEDYI
+149 FGSSDAEDYI
-159 KSEIIEIPLNT
+159 KTEIIEIPLAT

-191 DRKQVIDE
+191 ERKQVVDE
-199 IFDVKI
+199 VFDVRV
-205 VNVIAEQIKKDAR
+205 VNMAAEQIKKDAKE
-218 DLGNSI
+218 LGNSI

-232 SLSQTLA
+232 SLGQTLA

-244 LAQIQQK
+244 LQVIQQK
-251 NTTPDNAEKSE
+251 NATPESEEKITQNNTEIAALNKTLIEYNE
-262 ANNKEIETLNQTL
+262 ALKLI
-275 EQYAAAGQTVA
+275 A
-286 QKNIEENAN
+286 QKSTDAN
-295 LSAKNTEIRQKNTQ
+295 TQLNAKNTEIQQKNGE
-309 ITEKK
+309 ISEKQ
-314 SAVRIINDKINL
+314 STVRTINEKIKL

-331 CPTCATPFTGEAFD
+331 CPTCATPFTGEAYD
-345 TLKQQLLT
+345 GLKKQLNDLLAQKQADVQTLQN
-353 VKQQKEAEVTTL
+353 
-365 EGELATLNSE
+365 ELATLRTQ

-380 EKIRKIGEAKQ
+380 QHISKIAEAKQ
-391 KIDNGS
+391 KVDNGI
-397 YQIRLKISQLQNEN
+397 YQIRLKINQLQNEN
-411 TLILEKQ
+411 ALIVEKQ

-433 TTAQIDGIREQV
+433 TNKQLDDIREQV
-445 NQKTKKLSYLQTLQK
+445 NNKTRKLGQLQQLQK
-460 IYSLDGVLKLVV
+460 IYSLDGVLKLIIE
-472 DQWIPVLNDEIAEN
+472 QWIPVLNDEIAEN

-540 KFTSLNV
+540 KFTSLNI

-577 INCIVVSHTDLA
+577 INCIVVSHTDLS
-589 LDEFDESIEVEKHMG
+589 LDEFDEVIEVEKKMG
-604 FSHMKIQKIN
+604 FSHVTISHVN

>member
-1 MKCDKK
+1 
-7 KFIFYYIIIEKSAP
+7 
-21 IHKARLK
+21 
-28 TSHISRRI
+28 
-36 ILKVSIN
+36 

-56 YGEETQR
+56 YGEEVQK
-63 IDYSSEG
+63 IEYSSDG

-85 ILSMPTLVL
+85 ILSLPTLVL
-94 YGKLKNVAKSG
+94 YGKLKSVSKSG
-105 IANRV
+105 IANRT
-110 NKHGWVRGVIKK
+110 NKHGWVRGVIRK

-131 EFSPNSLKVWKDG
+131 EFTPNSLKVWKDG

-149 FGASDAEDYI
+149 FGSSDAEDYI
-159 KSEIIEIPLNT
+159 KTEIIEIPLAT

-191 DRKQVIDE
+191 ERKQVVDE
-199 IFDVKI
+199 VFDVRV
-205 VNVIAEQIKKDAR
+205 VNMAAEQIKKDAKE
-218 DLGNSI
+218 LGNSI

-232 SLSQTLA
+232 SLGQTLA

-244 LAQIQQK
+244 LQVIQQK
-251 NTTPDNAEKSE
+251 NATPESEEKITQNNTEIAALNKTLIEYNE
-262 ANNKEIETLNQTL
+262 ALKLI
-275 EQYAAAGQTVA
+275 A
-286 QKNIEENAN
+286 QKSTDAN
-295 LSAKNTEIRQKNTQ
+295 TQLNAKNTEIQQKNGE
-309 ITEKK
+309 ISEKQ
-314 SAVRIINDKINL
+314 STVRTINEKIKL

-331 CPTCATPFTGEAFD
+331 CPTCATPFTGEAYD
-345 TLKQQLLT
+345 GLKKQLNDLLAQKQADVQTLQN
-353 VKQQKEAEVTTL
+353 
-365 EGELATLNSE
+365 ELATLRTQ

-380 EKIRKIGEAKQ
+380 QHIGKIAEAKQ
-391 KIDNGS
+391 KVDNGI
-397 YQIRLKISQLQNEN
+397 YQIRLKINQLQNEN
-411 TLILEKQ
+411 ALIVEKQ

-433 TTAQIDGIREQV
+433 TNKQLDDIREQV
-445 NQKTKKLSYLQTLQK
+445 NNKTRKLGQLQQLQK
-460 IYSLDGVLKLVV
+460 IYSLDGVLKLIIE
-472 DQWIPVLNDEIAEN
+472 QWIPVLNDEIAEN

-540 KFTSLNV
+540 KFTSLNI

-577 INCIVVSHTDLA
+577 INCIVVSHTDLS
-589 LDEFDESIEVEKHMG
+589 LDEFDEVIEVEKKMG
-604 FSHMKIQKIN
+604 FSYVTISHVN

>member
-1 MKCDKK
+1 
-7 KFIFYYIIIEKSAP
+7 
-21 IHKARLK
+21 
-28 TSHISRRI
+28 
-36 ILKVSIN
+36 

-56 YGEETQR
+56 YGEEVQK
-63 IDYSSEG
+63 IEYSSDG

-85 ILSMPTLVL
+85 ILSLPTLVL
-94 YGKLKNVAKSG
+94 YGKLKSVSKSG
-105 IANRV
+105 IANRT

-131 EFSPNSLKVWKDG
+131 EFTPNSLKVWKDG

-149 FGASDAEDYI
+149 FGSSDAEDYI
-159 KSEIIEIPLNT
+159 KTEIIEIPLAT

-191 DRKQVIDE
+191 ERKQVVDE
-199 IFDVKI
+199 VFDVRV
-205 VNVIAEQIKKDAR
+205 VNMAAEQIKKDAKE
-218 DLGNSI
+218 LGNSI

-232 SLSQTLA
+232 SLGQTLA

-244 LAQIQQK
+244 LQVIQQK
-251 NTTPDNAEKSE
+251 NATPESEEKITQNNTEIAALNKTLIEYNE
-262 ANNKEIETLNQTL
+262 ALKLI
-275 EQYAAAGQTVA
+275 A
-286 QKNIEENAN
+286 QKSTDAN
-295 LSAKNTEIRQKNTQ
+295 TQLNAKNTEIQQKNGE
-309 ITEKK
+309 ISEKQ
-314 SAVRIINDKINL
+314 STVRTINEKIKL

-331 CPTCATPFTGEAFD
+331 CPTCATPFTGEAYD
-345 TLKQQLLT
+345 GLKKQLNDLLAQKQADVQTLQN
-353 VKQQKEAEVTTL
+353 
-365 EGELATLNSE
+365 ELATLRTQ

-380 EKIRKIGEAKQ
+380 QHIGKIAEAKQ
-391 KIDNGS
+391 KVDNGI
-397 YQIRLKISQLQNEN
+397 YQIRLKINQLQNEN
-411 TLILEKQ
+411 ALIVEKQ

-433 TTAQIDGIREQV
+433 TNKQLDDIREQV
-445 NQKTKKLSYLQTLQK
+445 NNKTRKLGQMQQLQK
-460 IYSLDGVLKLVV
+460 IYSLDGVLKLIIE
-472 DQWIPVLNDEIAEN
+472 QWIPVLNDEIAEN

-540 KFTSLNV
+540 KFTSLNI

-577 INCIVVSHTDLA
+577 INCIVVSHTDLS
-589 LDEFDESIEVEKHMG
+589 LDEFDEVIEVEKKMG
-604 FSHMKIQKIN
+604 FSHVTISHVN

>member
-1 MKCDKK
+1 
-7 KFIFYYIIIEKSAP
+7 
-21 IHKARLK
+21 
-28 TSHISRRI
+28 
-36 ILKVSIN
+36 

-56 YGEETQR
+56 YGEEIQK
-63 IDYSSEG
+63 IEYSSDG

-85 ILSMPTLVL
+85 ILSLPTLVL
-94 YGKLKNVAKSG
+94 YGKLKSVSKSG
-105 IANRV
+105 IANRT

-131 EFSPNSLKVWKDG
+131 EFTPNSLKVWKDR

-149 FGASDAEDYI
+149 FGSSDAEDYI
-159 KSEIIEIPLNT
+159 KTEIIEIPLAT

-191 DRKQVIDE
+191 ERKQVVDE
-199 IFDVKI
+199 VFDVRV
-205 VNVIAEQIKKDAR
+205 VNMAAEQIKKDAKE
-218 DLGNSI
+218 LGNSI

-232 SLSQTLA
+232 SLGQTLA

-244 LAQIQQK
+244 LQVIQQK
-251 NTTPDNAEKSE
+251 NATPESEEKITQNNTEIAALNKTLIEYNE
-262 ANNKEIETLNQTL
+262 ALKLI
-275 EQYAAAGQTVA
+275 A
-286 QKNIEENAN
+286 QKSTDAN
-295 LSAKNTEIRQKNTQ
+295 TQLNAKNTEIQQKNGE
-309 ITEKK
+309 ISEKQ
-314 SAVRIINDKINL
+314 STVRTINEKIKL

-331 CPTCATPFTGEAFD
+331 CPTCATPFTGEAYD
-345 TLKQQLLT
+345 GLKKQLNDLLAQ
-353 VKQQKEAEVTTL
+353 KQADVQAL
-365 EGELATLNSE
+365 QNELATLRTQ

-380 EKIRKIGEAKQ
+380 QHIGKIAEAKQ
-391 KIDNGS
+391 KVDNGI
-397 YQIRLKISQLQNEN
+397 YQIRLKINQLQNEN
-411 TLILEKQ
+411 ALIVEKQ

-433 TTAQIDGIREQV
+433 TNKQLDDIREQV
-445 NQKTKKLSYLQTLQK
+445 NNKTRKLGQLQQLQK
-460 IYSLDGVLKLVV
+460 IYSLDGVLKLIIE
-472 DQWIPVLNDEIAEN
+472 QWIPVLNDEIAEN

-540 KFTSLNV
+540 KFTSLNI

-577 INCIVVSHTDLA
+577 INCIVVSHTDLS
-589 LDEFDESIEVEKHMG
+589 LDEFDEVIEVEKKMG
-604 FSHMKIQKIN
+604 FSHVTISHVN

>member
-1 MKCDKK
+1 
-7 KFIFYYIIIEKSAP
+7 
-21 IHKARLK
+21 
-28 TSHISRRI
+28 
-36 ILKVSIN
+36 

-56 YGEETQR
+56 YGEEIQK
-63 IDYSSEG
+63 IEYSSDG

-85 ILSMPTLVL
+85 ILSLPTLVL
-94 YGKLKNVAKSG
+94 YGKLKSVSKSG
-105 IANRV
+105 IANRT

-131 EFSPNSLKVWKDG
+131 EFTPNSLKVWKDG

-149 FGASDAEDYI
+149 FGSSDAEDYI
-159 KSEIIEIPLNT
+159 KTEIIEIPLAT

-191 DRKQVIDE
+191 ERKQVVDE
-199 IFDVKI
+199 VFDVRV
-205 VNVIAEQIKKDAR
+205 VNMAAEQIKKDAKE
-218 DLGNSI
+218 LGNSI

-232 SLSQTLA
+232 SLGQTLA

-244 LAQIQQK
+244 LQVIQQK
-251 NTTPDNAEKSE
+251 NATPESEEKITQNNTEIAALNKTLIEYNE
-262 ANNKEIETLNQTL
+262 ALKLI
-275 EQYAAAGQTVA
+275 A
-286 QKNIEENAN
+286 QKSTDAN
-295 LSAKNTEIRQKNTQ
+295 TQLNAKNTEIQQKNGE
-309 ITEKK
+309 ISEKQ
-314 SAVRIINDKINL
+314 STVRTINEKIKL

-331 CPTCATPFTGEAFD
+331 CPTCATPFTGEAYEGLKKQLND
-345 TLKQQLLT
+345 LLAQKQTDVQTLQN
-353 VKQQKEAEVTTL
+353 EMSTL
-365 EGELATLNSE
+365 RTQ

-380 EKIRKIGEAKQ
+380 QHIGKIAEAKQ
-391 KIDNGS
+391 KVDNGI
-397 YQIRLKISQLQNEN
+397 YQIRLKINQLQNEN
-411 TLILEKQ
+411 ALIVEKQ

-433 TTAQIDGIREQV
+433 TNKQLDDIREQV
-445 NQKTKKLSYLQTLQK
+445 NNKTRKLGQLQQLQK
-460 IYSLDGVLKLVV
+460 IYSLDGVLKLIIE
-472 DQWIPVLNDEIAEN
+472 QWIPVLNDEIAEN

-540 KFTSLNV
+540 KFTSLNI

-577 INCIVVSHTDLA
+577 INCIVVSHTDLS
-589 LDEFDESIEVEKHMG
+589 LDEFDEVIEVEKKMG
-604 FSHMKIQKIN
+604 FSHVTISHVN

>member
-1 MKCDKK
+1 
-7 KFIFYYIIIEKSAP
+7 
-21 IHKARLK
+21 
-28 TSHISRRI
+28 
-36 ILKVSIN
+36 

-56 YGEETQR
+56 YGEEIQK
-63 IDYSSEG
+63 IEYSSDG

-85 ILSMPTLVL
+85 ILSLPTLVL
-94 YGKLKNVAKSG
+94 YGKLKSVSKSG
-105 IANRV
+105 IANRT

-131 EFSPNSLKVWKDG
+131 EFTPNSLKVWKDG

-149 FGASDAEDYI
+149 FGSSDAEDYI
-159 KSEIIEIPLNT
+159 KTEIIEIPLAT

-191 DRKQVIDE
+191 ERKQVVDE
-199 IFDVKI
+199 VFDVRV
-205 VNVIAEQIKKDAR
+205 VNMAAEQIKKDAKE
-218 DLGNSI
+218 LGNSI

-232 SLSQTLA
+232 SLGQTLA

-244 LAQIQQK
+244 LQVIQQK
-251 NTTPDNAEKSE
+251 NATPESEEKITQNNTEIAALNKTLIEYNE
-262 ANNKEIETLNQTL
+262 ALKLI
-275 EQYAAAGQTVA
+275 A
-286 QKNIEENAN
+286 QKSTDAN
-295 LSAKNTEIRQKNTQ
+295 TQLNAKNTEIQQKNGE
-309 ITEKK
+309 ISEKQ
-314 SAVRIINDKINL
+314 STVRTINEKIKL

-331 CPTCATPFTGEAFD
+331 CPTCATPFTGEAYD
-345 TLKQQLLT
+345 GLKKQLNDLLAQKQADVQTLQN
-353 VKQQKEAEVTTL
+353 
-365 EGELATLNSE
+365 ELATLRTQ

-380 EKIRKIGEAKQ
+380 QHIGKIAEAKQ
-391 KIDNGS
+391 KVDNGI
-397 YQIRLKISQLQNEN
+397 YQIRLKINQLQNEN
-411 TLILEKQ
+411 ALIVEKQ

-433 TTAQIDGIREQV
+433 TNKQLDDIREQV
-445 NQKTKKLSYLQTLQK
+445 NNKTRKLGQLQQLQK
-460 IYSLDGVLKLVV
+460 IYSLDGVLKLIIE
-472 DQWIPVLNDEIAEN
+472 QWIPVLNDEIAEN

-540 KFTSLNV
+540 KFTSLNI

-577 INCIVVSHTDLA
+577 INCIVVSHTDLS
-589 LDEFDESIEVEKHMG
+589 LDEFDEVIEVEKKMG
-604 FSHMKIQKIN
+604 FSHLTISHVN

>member
-1 MKCDKK
+1 
-7 KFIFYYIIIEKSAP
+7 
-21 IHKARLK
+21 
-28 TSHISRRI
+28 
-36 ILKVSIN
+36 

-56 YGEETQR
+56 YGEEIQK
-63 IDYSSEG
+63 IEYSSDG

-85 ILSMPTLVL
+85 ILSLPTLVL
-94 YGKLKNVAKSG
+94 YGKLKSVSKSG
-105 IANRV
+105 IANRT

-131 EFSPNSLKVWKDG
+131 EFTPNSLKVWKDG

-149 FGASDAEDYI
+149 FGSSDAEDYI
-159 KSEIIEIPLNT
+159 KTEIIEIPLAT

-191 DRKQVIDE
+191 ERKQVIDE
-199 IFDVKI
+199 VFDVRV
-205 VNVIAEQIKKDAR
+205 VNMAAEQIKKDAKE
-218 DLGNSI
+218 LGNSI

-232 SLSQTLA
+232 SLGQTLA

-244 LAQIQQK
+244 LQVIQQK
-251 NTTPDNAEKSE
+251 NATPESEEKITQNNTEIAALNKTLIEYNE
-262 ANNKEIETLNQTL
+262 ALKLI
-275 EQYAAAGQTVA
+275 A
-286 QKNIEENAN
+286 QKSTDAN
-295 LSAKNTEIRQKNTQ
+295 TQLNAKNTEIQQKNGE
-309 ITEKK
+309 ISEKQ
-314 SAVRIINDKINL
+314 STVRTINEKIKL

-331 CPTCATPFTGEAFD
+331 CPTCATPFTGEAYD
-345 TLKQQLLT
+345 GLKKQLNDLLAQKQADVQTLQN
-353 VKQQKEAEVTTL
+353 
-365 EGELATLNSE
+365 ELATLRTQ

-380 EKIRKIGEAKQ
+380 QHIGKIAEAKQ
-391 KIDNGS
+391 KVDNGI
-397 YQIRLKISQLQNEN
+397 YQIRLKINQLQNEN
-411 TLILEKQ
+411 ALIVEKQ

-433 TTAQIDGIREQV
+433 TNKQLDDIREQV
-445 NQKTKKLSYLQTLQK
+445 NNKTRKLGQLQQLQK
-460 IYSLDGVLKLVV
+460 IYSLDGVLKLIIE
-472 DQWIPVLNDEIAEN
+472 QWIPVLNDEIAEN

-540 KFTSLNV
+540 KFTSLNI

-577 INCIVVSHTDLA
+577 INCIVVSHTDLS
-589 LDEFDESIEVEKHMG
+589 LDEFDEVIEVEKKMG
-604 FSHMKIQKIN
+604 FSHVTISHVN

>member
-1 MKCDKK
+1 
-7 KFIFYYIIIEKSAP
+7 
-21 IHKARLK
+21 
-28 TSHISRRI
+28 
-36 ILKVSIN
+36 

-56 YGEETQR
+56 YGEEVQK
-63 IDYSSEG
+63 IEYSSDG

-85 ILSMPTLVL
+85 ILSLPTLVL
-94 YGKLKNVAKSG
+94 YGKLKSVSKSG
-105 IANRV
+105 IANRT
-110 NKHGWVRGVIKK
+110 NKHGWIRGVIKK

-131 EFSPNSLKVWKDG
+131 EFTPNSLKVWKDG

-149 FGASDAEDYI
+149 FGSSDAEDYI
-159 KSEIIEIPLNT
+159 KTEIIEIPLAT

-191 DRKQVIDE
+191 ERKQVVDE
-199 IFDVKI
+199 VFDVRV
-205 VNVIAEQIKKDAR
+205 VNLAAEQIKKDAK

-232 SLSQTLA
+232 SLGQTLA

-244 LAQIQQK
+244 LQVIQHK
-251 NTTPDNAEKSE
+251 NATPESEEKITQ
-262 ANNKEIETLNQTL
+262 NNNEIAALNKTLIEYNEGL
-275 EQYAAAGQTVA
+275 KLIA
-286 QKNIEENAN
+286 QKSADAN
-295 LSAKNTEIRQKNTQ
+295 TQLNAKNTEIQQKNREISDKQSTVRT
-309 ITEKK
+309 INEKIK
-314 SAVRIINDKINL
+314 L

-331 CPTCATPFTGEAFD
+331 CPTCATPFTGEAYD
-345 TLKQQLLT
+345 GLKKQLNDLLIQKQADVQTLQN
-353 VKQQKEAEVTTL
+353 
-365 EGELATLNSE
+365 ELATLRTQ
-375 YSEIQ
+375 YTEIQ
-380 EKIRKIGEAKQ
+380 QHIGKIAEAKQ
-391 KIDNGS
+391 KVDNGI
-397 YQIRLKISQLQNEN
+397 YQIRLKINQLQNEN
-411 TLILEKQ
+411 ALIIEKQ

-433 TTAQIDGIREQV
+433 TNKQLDSIREQV
-445 NQKTKKLSYLQTLQK
+445 NSKTRKLGQLQQLQK
-460 IYSLDGVLKLVV
+460 IYSLDGVLKLIIE
-472 DQWIPVLNDEIAEN
+472 QWIPVLNDEIAEN

-540 KFTSLNV
+540 KFTSLNI

-589 LDEFDESIEVEKHMG
+589 LDEFDEVIEVEKRMG
-604 FSHMKIQKIN
+604 FSHLTISHVN

>member
-1 MKCDKK
+1 
-7 KFIFYYIIIEKSAP
+7 
-21 IHKARLK
+21 
-28 TSHISRRI
+28 
-36 ILKVSIN
+36 

-56 YGEETQR
+56 YGEEVQK
-63 IDYSSEG
+63 IEYSSDG

-85 ILSMPTLVL
+85 ILSLPTLVL
-94 YGKLKNVAKSG
+94 YGKLKSVSKSG
-105 IANRV
+105 IANRT

-131 EFSPNSLKVWKDG
+131 EFTPNSLKVWKDG

-149 FGASDAEDYI
+149 FGSSDAEDYI
-159 KSEIIEIPLNT
+159 KTEIIEIPLAT

-191 DRKQVIDE
+191 ERKQVVDE
-199 IFDVKI
+199 VFDVRV
-205 VNVIAEQIKKDAR
+205 VNMAAEQIKKDAKE
-218 DLGNSI
+218 LGNSI

-232 SLSQTLA
+232 SLGQTLA

-244 LAQIQQK
+244 LQVIQQK
-251 NTTPDNAEKSE
+251 NATPESEEKITQNNTEIAALNKTLIEYNE
-262 ANNKEIETLNQTL
+262 ALKLI
-275 EQYAAAGQTVA
+275 A
-286 QKNIEENAN
+286 QKSTDAN
-295 LSAKNTEIRQKNTQ
+295 TQLNAKNTEIQQKNGE
-309 ITEKK
+309 ISEKQ
-314 SAVRIINDKINL
+314 STVRTINEKIKL

-331 CPTCATPFTGEAFD
+331 CPTCATPFTGEAYD
-345 TLKQQLLT
+345 GLKKQLNDLLAQKQADVQTLQN
-353 VKQQKEAEVTTL
+353 
-365 EGELATLNSE
+365 ELATLRTQ

-380 EKIRKIGEAKQ
+380 QHIGKIAEAKQ
-391 KIDNGS
+391 KVDNGI
-397 YQIRLKISQLQNEN
+397 YQIRLKINQLQNEN
-411 TLILEKQ
+411 ALIVEKQ

-433 TTAQIDGIREQV
+433 TNKQLDDIREQV
-445 NQKTKKLSYLQTLQK
+445 NNKTRKLGQLQQLQK
-460 IYSLDGVLKLVV
+460 IYSLDGVLKLIIE
-472 DQWIPVLNDEIAEN
+472 QWIPVLNDEIAEN

-540 KFTSLNV
+540 KFTSLNI

-577 INCIVVSHTDLA
+577 INCIVVSHTDLS
-589 LDEFDESIEVEKHMG
+589 LDEFDEVIEVEKKMG
-604 FSHMKIQKIN
+604 FSHLTISHVN

>member
-1 MKCDKK
+1 
-7 KFIFYYIIIEKSAP
+7 
-21 IHKARLK
+21 
-28 TSHISRRI
+28 
-36 ILKVSIN
+36 

-56 YGEETQR
+56 YGEEIQK
-63 IDYSSEG
+63 IEYSSDG

-85 ILSMPTLVL
+85 ILSLPTLVL
-94 YGKLKNVAKSG
+94 YGKLKSVSKSG
-105 IANRV
+105 IANRT

-131 EFSPNSLKVWKDG
+131 EFTPNSLKVWKDG

-149 FGASDAEDYI
+149 FGSSDAEDYI
-159 KSEIIEIPLNT
+159 KTEIIEIPLAT

-191 DRKQVIDE
+191 ERKQVVDE
-199 IFDVKI
+199 VFDVRV
-205 VNVIAEQIKKDAR
+205 VNMAAEQIKKDAKE
-218 DLGNSI
+218 LGNSI

-232 SLSQTLA
+232 SLGQTLA

-244 LAQIQQK
+244 LQIIQQK
-251 NTTPDNAEKSE
+251 NATPESEEKITQNNTEIAALNKTLIEYNE
-262 ANNKEIETLNQTL
+262 ALKLI
-275 EQYAAAGQTVA
+275 A
-286 QKNIEENAN
+286 QKSTDAN
-295 LSAKNTEIRQKNTQ
+295 TQLNAKNTEIQQKNGE
-309 ITEKK
+309 ISEKQ
-314 SAVRIINDKINL
+314 STVRTINEKIKL

-331 CPTCATPFTGEAFD
+331 CPTCATPFTGEAYD
-345 TLKQQLLT
+345 GLKKQLNDLLAQKQDDVQTLQN
-353 VKQQKEAEVTTL
+353 
-365 EGELATLNSE
+365 ELATLRTQ

-380 EKIRKIGEAKQ
+380 QHIGKIAEAKQ
-391 KIDNGS
+391 KVDNGI
-397 YQIRLKISQLQNEN
+397 YQIRLKINQLQNEN
-411 TLILEKQ
+411 ALIVEKQ

-433 TTAQIDGIREQV
+433 TNKQLDDIREQV
-445 NQKTKKLSYLQTLQK
+445 NKKTRKLGQLQQLQK
-460 IYSLDGVLKLVV
+460 IYSLDGVLKLIIE
-472 DQWIPVLNDEIAEN
+472 QWIPVLNDEIAEN

-540 KFTSLNV
+540 KFTSLNI

-577 INCIVVSHTDLA
+577 INCIVVSHTDLS
-589 LDEFDESIEVEKHMG
+589 LDEFDEVIEVEKKMG
-604 FSHMKIQKIN
+604 FSHVTISHVN